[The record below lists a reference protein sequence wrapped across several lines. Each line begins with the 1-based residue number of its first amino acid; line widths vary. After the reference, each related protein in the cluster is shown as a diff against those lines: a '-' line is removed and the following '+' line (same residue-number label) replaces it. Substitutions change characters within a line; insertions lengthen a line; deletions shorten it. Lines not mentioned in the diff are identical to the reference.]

1 MLEVFSIFLTL
12 ILIAKA
18 IEGRMNIPFILTVIL
33 LSYIVTYFFDLSLLK
48 NNFHEI
54 MYLMLPIILIPDV
67 LGLSTDELKENS
79 FSIFFLAVV
88 AVIISIIMALFFTAS
103 LGYFHN
109 ISIYY
114 LLLLFTPLMAT
125 DVVSVGAIFGNFNIP
140 HRLKL
145 YAEGESLFNDITA
158 MVIFF
163 FIAIPLSNGNNIEIT
178 DLIYITLKTI
188 LLSTFIG
195 IFFGFLGYISFKHSL
210 ENFSEIISVYLMASL
225 SFLIADKLELSGILS
240 VVIAVIYFK
249 YLFNKEGDYKKKNI
263 VAILLKLN
271 SPKNNSDLGIRAYKK
286 ESQYVGFFANAVIF
300 VSIATVINIDLLWK
314 YRMEIFYVF
323 ILTTV
328 IRYIV
333 MVSFIKYKKYP
344 IRWSNILTLAGMKGG
359 LAVIMI
365 VSLNDNFIYKE
376 MFLTITLGV
385 VILSIFLYTLF
396 LIIYLY
402 TQKDNLRLD
411 EAGEH
416 NIKDI
421 KDIKD
426 LLKKEINTEAYN
438 EIIFEEL
445 VEKEITRAQRYKK
458 VFSIISFKLDGV
470 DIKPFTDKMRESD
483 YLGKITSEYYAILF
497 PRTSLDDLM
506 GYIDNLKKVLGEDQ
520 HISVVQYSIGDSL
533 DMLYEK
539 LLTGLKNKNNIS
551 IEV

>member
-12 ILIAKA
+12 VLIAKA
-18 IEGRMNIPFILTVIL
+18 IESRVNIPFILVIIFC
-33 LSYIVTYFFDLSLLK
+33 SYIVTYFFDLSLLE

-79 FSIFFLAVV
+79 FSIFFLSIV
-88 AVIISIIMALFFTAS
+88 AVIISICIALFFTIYI
-103 LGYFHN
+103 GFFDN
-109 ISIYY
+109 VSIFY

-125 DVVSVGAIFGNFNIP
+125 DVVSVGAIFSNFNIP

-158 MVIFF
+158 MIIFF
-163 FIAIPLSNGNNIEIT
+163 FIAIPLSNGVDIAISE
-178 DLIYITLKTI
+178 LLYITIKTI
-188 LLSTFIG
+188 LLSTLIG
-195 IFFGFLGYISFKHSL
+195 IFFGFLGYFSFKNSL

-225 SFLIADKLELSGILS
+225 SFLVSEELKLSGILS
-240 VVIAVIYFK
+240 VVMAVIYFK
-249 YLFNKEGDYKKKNI
+249 YLFNKEGGYKKKNI
-263 VAILLKLN
+263 IAILLKLN

-300 VSIATVINIDLLWK
+300 VSIATVINLDLLWQYK
-314 YRMEIFYVF
+314 MEILYVF
-323 ILTTV
+323 ILTTI
-328 IRYIV
+328 IRYFV

-344 IRWSNILTLAGMKGG
+344 MRWGNILTLAGMKGG
-359 LAVIMI
+359 LAIIMI
-365 VSLNDNFIYKE
+365 VSLDNQFIYKE
-376 MFLTITLGV
+376 MFVTITVGV
-385 VILSIFLYTLF
+385 VILSIFVYTIF
-396 LIIYLY
+396 LMIYLSF
-402 TQKDNLRLD
+402 QKDNLRLD

-426 LLKKEINTEAYN
+426 LLKKEINTDAYN

-445 VEKEITRAQRYKK
+445 VEKEITRAQRYKQ
-458 VFSIISFKLDGV
+458 VFSIVSFKLDGI
-470 DIKPFTDKMRESD
+470 DIKPFKDTMRESD
-483 YLGKITSEYYAILF
+483 SLGKITSEDYAILL
-497 PRTSLDDLM
+497 PRTSLDDIIK
-506 GYIDNLKKVLGEDQ
+506 YIENLQNFLGDK
-520 HISVVQYSIGDSL
+520 HISVVQYSAGDSK

-539 LLTGLKNKNNIS
+539 LLSGINSKNDIK

>member
-1 MLEVFSIFLTL
+1 MLEVFSVFLTL
-12 ILIAKA
+12 VLIAKA
-18 IEGRMNIPFILTVIL
+18 IESRMNIPFILTVIL
-33 LSYIVTYFFDLSLLK
+33 LSYIVTYFFDLSLLE

-79 FSIFFLAVV
+79 FSIFFLSII
-88 AVIISIIMALFFTAS
+88 AVIISICTALFFTVYI
-103 LGYFHN
+103 GYFN
-109 ISIYY
+109 DISIFY

-125 DVVSVGAIFGNFNIP
+125 DVVSVGAIFGNFNVP

-158 MVIFF
+158 MIIFF
-163 FIAIPLSNGNNIEIT
+163 FIAIPLSNGDSLEVA
-178 DLIYITLKTI
+178 DLIYITIKTI
-188 LLSTFIG
+188 LFSTLIG
-195 IFFGFLGYISFKHSL
+195 IFFGFLGYISFKNSL

-225 SFLIADKLELSGILS
+225 SFLISDELELSGILS

-263 VAILLKLN
+263 IAILLKLN

-300 VSIATVINIDLLWK
+300 VSIATVINLELLWQYK
-314 YRMEIFYVF
+314 TEILYVF

-328 IRYIV
+328 IRYLI
-333 MVSFIKYKKYP
+333 MLSFIKYKKYP
-344 IRWSNILTLAGMKGG
+344 MRWSNILTLAGMKGG

-365 VSLNDNFIYKE
+365 VSLDDNFIYKE

-385 VILSIFLYTLF
+385 VILSIFVYTIF
-396 LIIYLY
+396 LMIYLSI
-402 TQKDNLRLD
+402 QKDNLRLD

-445 VEKEITRAQRYKK
+445 VEKEITRAQRYKQ

-470 DIKPFTDKMRESD
+470 DIKPFKDKMRESD
-483 YLGKITSEYYAILF
+483 SLGKITSEDYAILL
-497 PRTSLDDLM
+497 PRTSLDDIIK
-506 GYIDNLKKVLGEDQ
+506 YIEKLEKFLGDK
-520 HISVVQYSIGDSL
+520 HISVVQYSAGDSR

-539 LLTGLKNKNNIS
+539 LLSGLKYKNNLR

>member
-12 ILIAKA
+12 VLIAKA
-18 IEGRMNIPFILTVIL
+18 IESRVNIPFILVIIFC
-33 LSYIVTYFFDLSLLK
+33 SYIVTYFFDLSLLE

-79 FSIFFLAVV
+79 FSIFFLSIV
-88 AVIISIIMALFFTAS
+88 AVIISICIALFFTIYI
-103 LGYFHN
+103 GFFDN
-109 ISIYY
+109 VSIFY

-125 DVVSVGAIFGNFNIP
+125 DVVSVGAIFSNFNIP

-158 MVIFF
+158 MIIFF
-163 FIAIPLSNGNNIEIT
+163 FIAIPLSNGVDIAISE
-178 DLIYITLKTI
+178 LLYITIKTI
-188 LLSTFIG
+188 LLSTLIG
-195 IFFGFLGYISFKHSL
+195 IFFGFLGYFSFKNSL

-225 SFLIADKLELSGILS
+225 SFLVSEELKLSGILS
-240 VVIAVIYFK
+240 VVMAVIYFK
-249 YLFNKEGDYKKKNI
+249 YLFNKEGGYKKKNI
-263 VAILLKLN
+263 IAILLKLN

-300 VSIATVINIDLLWK
+300 VSIATVINLDLLWQYK
-314 YRMEIFYVF
+314 MEILYVF
-323 ILTTV
+323 ILTTI
-328 IRYIV
+328 IRYFV

-344 IRWSNILTLAGMKGG
+344 MRWGNILTLAGMKGG
-359 LAVIMI
+359 LAIIMI
-365 VSLNDNFIYKE
+365 VSLDNQFIYKE
-376 MFLTITLGV
+376 MFVTITVGV
-385 VILSIFLYTLF
+385 VILSIFVYTIF
-396 LIIYLY
+396 LMIYLSF
-402 TQKDNLRLD
+402 QKDNLRLD

-426 LLKKEINTEAYN
+426 LLKKEINTDAYN

-445 VEKEITRAQRYKK
+445 VEKEITRAQRYKQ
-458 VFSIISFKLDGV
+458 VFSIVSFKLDGI
-470 DIKPFTDKMRESD
+470 DIKPFKDTMRESD
-483 YLGKITSEYYAILF
+483 SLGKITSEDYAILL
-497 PRTSLDDLM
+497 PRTSLDNIIK
-506 GYIDNLKKVLGEDQ
+506 YIENLQNFLGDK
-520 HISVVQYSIGDSL
+520 HISVVQYSAGDSK

-539 LLTGLKNKNNIS
+539 LLSGINSKNDIK